1 EEFRRGAALGHVYA
15 DPDRNDSVTRAIPL
29 EKRSGHVRRWA
40 LSLEA
45 FRLSRGAPIIES
57 PSDLQIGG
65 TVIPVRGDSRPMR
78 VRFIPFDMAPIPR
91 VSLKALLDDPT
102 LATKFTG
109 KVVFIGVTAI
119 TEVRDQQRPEIDA
132 RRQRRT
138 PVLGCIE
145 LRAPALDKLVEPLRF
160 YQFIQTLIER
170 MPRSGCQ
177 LRVRDPQTFLLL
189 PLLARAHRHARILRI
204 IPVHPII
211 FFVPRI
217 QTCTTGC

>member
-1 EEFRRGAALGHVYA
+1 VIRRVLVQ
-15 DPDRNDSVTRAIPL
+15 RNAHKTTQ
-29 EKRSGHVRRWA
+29 H
-40 LSLEA
+40 
-45 FRLSRGAPIIES
+45 
-57 PSDLQIGG
+57 Q
-65 TVIPVRGDSRPMR
+65 R
-78 VRFIPFDMAPIPR
+78 VRQPPGNP
-91 VSLKALLDDPT
+91 ALRPDAL
-102 LATKFTG
+102 
-109 KVVFIGVTAI
+109 
-119 TEVRDQQRPEIDA
+119 EVPDQQRPEIDA

-138 PVLGCIE
+138 PALGCIE

-217 QTCTTGC
+217 QTCTTGCYGCLSSDFAFSISSSSSISFIAFSNASLSSLSFLAALERAALRLTILL